1 MIQKQFSSFNRWIAH
16 SFKLSSLTLQVHN
29 VQCHH
34 YRETRTT
41 TPTKEILPLSTFS
54 SGNPQFLVINLKHQK
69 ISQLFLF
76 RVWEVQKDDV
86 VWLFLKHRRYLWT
99 LPWHER
105 HIHRWVYLLVYS
117 KIWWKFCRMKKNH
130 WRFSSI
136 KTDQKVCTVF
146 YQNWH
151 LCTFWK

>member
-1 MIQKQFSSFNRWIAH
+1 MIQRQLSSFNRYIAH
-16 SFKLSSLTLQVHN
+16 SFRLSSLTFQVHN
-29 VQCHH
+29 VQLFLLTKWAIENCNW
-34 YRETRTT
+34 YREILTT

-117 KIWWKFCRMKKNH
+117 KIWWKFCRMKKKKSLQSFFN
-130 WRFSSI
+130 
-136 KTDQKVCTVF
+136 
-146 YQNWH
+146 
-151 LCTFWK
+151 